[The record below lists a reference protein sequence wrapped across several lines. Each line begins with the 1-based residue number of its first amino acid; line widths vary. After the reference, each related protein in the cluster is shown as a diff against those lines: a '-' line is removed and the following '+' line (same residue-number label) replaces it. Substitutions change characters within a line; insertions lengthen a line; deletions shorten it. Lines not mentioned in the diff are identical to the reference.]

1 MTNRVAV
8 KITDF
13 LCKNNTIKG
22 EEKDIYIYGFEIFFS
37 NIVNLLIVVILGFLA
52 HQFYHA
58 ALFYIVFMIT
68 RSYSGG
74 YHASTYLKCNI
85 AFGSVF
91 ITTMIISRLLV
102 SESSPV
108 YLIMLLAIYIGCIFE
123 YAPIENE
130 NKKLTEGDKQKHR
143 KTSILISICW
153 TLLVFVLYF
162 ISRTYATTLTLTL
175 AMIAM
180 LMLIEVNKRKGVILE

>member
-13 LCKNNTIKG
+13 LCKNNTIRG
-22 EEKDIYIYGFEIFFS
+22 EDKDIYIYGFEIFIS
-37 NIVNLLIVVILGFLA
+37 NLVNLLIVVILGLLA

-68 RSYSGG
+68 RTYSGG

-91 ITTMIISRLLV
+91 IATIVISRLLMPYI
-102 SESSPV
+102 SLV
-108 YLIMLLAIYIGCIFE
+108 YLIVFLAIYIGCILE
-123 YAPIENE
+123 YAPIENV
-130 NKKLTEGDKQKHR
+130 NKILSEEDKKKHR
-143 KTSILISICW
+143 KTSIQLSIFW
-153 TLLVFVLYF
+153 TILVLVLYF
-162 ISRTYATTLTLTL
+162 ISKDYATTLTLTL
-175 AMIAM
+175 VMIAM
-180 LMLIEVNKRKGVILE
+180 LMLIEVNKRKE